1 LSEEV
6 TSTTRKMKKAAQM
19 LLFQRHR
26 IPGVKGWELKRA
38 LGKEYMNI
46 IELLNTELEKLG
58 LQVKIVYEELET
70 PKRPSEE
77 QLDKARFFVTLKTP
91 LTATEATMSGWRI
104 DDVAALAV
112 TVAYIISKQGKA
124 PRKEVVQILKEK
136 FPQWKIEFN
145 LDRYIRRG
153 YLSQDENEMLYLDW
167 RARAE
172 IDPKALLNLILGET
186 QSQVTEAPTKGD
198 QSPSKTQV

>member
-1 LSEEV
+1 
-6 TSTTRKMKKAAQM
+6 M

-26 IPGVKGWELKRA
+26 IPGIKGWELKRA
-38 LGKEYMNI
+38 LGREYLSV

-58 LQVKIVYEELET
+58 LQVKTVYEEFET
-70 PKRPSEE
+70 PKTPSEE
-77 QLDKARFFVTLKTP
+77 QLDKARFFVTLKIP
-91 LTATEATMSGWRI
+91 LIAVEATMSGWRV

-145 LDRYIRRG
+145 LDRCVRRG

-172 IDPKALLNLILGET
+172 IDPKALLNLILGEA
-186 QSQVTEAPTKGD
+186 QSQAIETSTKQD
-198 QSPSKTQV
+198 QLPS

>member
-6 TSTTRKMKKAAQM
+6 ASTTRKVKRAAQM

-38 LGKEYMNI
+38 LGREYLSV

-58 LQVKIVYEELET
+58 LQVKTVYEELET
-70 PKRPSEE
+70 PKTPSEE
-77 QLDKARFFVTLKTP
+77 QLDKARFFVTLKIP
-91 LTATEATMSGWRI
+91 LTAVEATMSGWRV

-124 PRKEVVQILKEK
+124 PRKEIVQILKEK

-145 LDRYIRRG
+145 LDRYVRRG

-186 QSQVTEAPTKGD
+186 QSQAMETSTKQD
-198 QSPSKTQV
+198 QLPS

>member
-1 LSEEV
+1 MSEEV
-6 TSTTRKMKKAAQM
+6 TSATRKVKKAAQM
-19 LLFQRHR
+19 LLFQRHK

-38 LGKEYMNI
+38 LGREYLNI

-70 PKRPSEE
+70 PKTPSEE

-91 LTATEATMSGWRI
+91 LTVTEATMSGWRI
-104 DDVAALAV
+104 DDVAILAV

-124 PRKEVVQILKEK
+124 SRKEVIQILKEK

-153 YLSQDENEMLYLDW
+153 YLSQDENEILYLDW

-186 QSQVTEAPTKGD
+186 RSQAVEAVTKRD
-198 QSPSKTQV
+198 QSPPQT

>member
-1 LSEEV
+1 MSEEV
-6 TSTTRKMKKAAQM
+6 TSATRKVKKAAQM
-19 LLFQRHR
+19 LLFQRHK

-38 LGKEYMNI
+38 LGREYLNI

-70 PKRPSEE
+70 PKTPSEE

-91 LTATEATMSGWRI
+91 LTVTEATMSGWRI
-104 DDVAALAV
+104 DDVAILAV

-124 PRKEVVQILKEK
+124 SRKEVIQILKEK

-153 YLSQDENEMLYLDW
+153 YLSQDEN
-167 RARAE
+167 
-172 IDPKALLNLILGET
+172 
-186 QSQVTEAPTKGD
+186 
-198 QSPSKTQV
+198 